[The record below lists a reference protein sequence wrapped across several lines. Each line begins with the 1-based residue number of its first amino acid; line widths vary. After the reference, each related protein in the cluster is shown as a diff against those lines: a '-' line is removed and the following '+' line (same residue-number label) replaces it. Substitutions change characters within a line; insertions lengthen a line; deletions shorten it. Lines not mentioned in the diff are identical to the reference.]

1 MSKVSSN
8 HPQKPGKPPPAS
20 SKRSAPNKVSR
31 PGWLEIVVSL
41 VVMAAVA
48 FGVGSQLRRFGL
60 DPVVY
65 GLVFSALSGIAG
77 FAGFAAAVLLRI
89 RSLSAFGVRP
99 VSRRWLL
106 IGVGVGVVAF
116 VLKGL
121 AILAWIQITG
131 DTKNVQDV
139 YADGGR
145 GGILSLVLSTLFLGI
160 LTPLGEELLFRG
172 VVANALLRYGPVIG
186 VVGSTSIFALAH
198 GINIVFPA
206 AVVAGLATAEV
217 FRRSGSVWPGVVVH
231 VIFNLLTIPVMVL
244 TGTG

>member
-1 MSKVSSN
+1 
-8 HPQKPGKPPPAS
+8 
-20 SKRSAPNKVSR
+20 
-31 PGWLEIVVSL
+31 
-41 VVMAAVA
+41 
-48 FGVGSQLRRFGL
+48 
-60 DPVVY
+60 VVY

-106 IGVGVGVVAF
+106 IGVGVGLVAF

-145 GGILSLVLSTLFLGI
+145 DGILSLVLSTLFLGI
-160 LTPLGEELLFRG
+160 VTPLGEELLFR
-172 VVANALLRYGPVIG
+172 VR
-186 VVGSTSIFALAH
+186 
-198 GINIVFPA
+198 
-206 AVVAGLATAEV
+206 
-217 FRRSGSVWPGVVVH
+217 
-231 VIFNLLTIPVMVL
+231 
-244 TGTG
+244 TGQWKPFYESCRGY